1 MEIRNNDFK
10 LQLKD
15 GSIKEFEKVVLSS
28 GICDLFMPM
37 GFVRL
42 EDGELVSYNCSG
54 YTALRQCNINEAKE
68 AFEILE
74 KTLLLVNRAGEY
86 LITPGKITLN
96 MDTIFYN
103 RKTKQVRIA
112 YVPAEEPQ
120 LNLRENVAEF
130 FTQMEG
136 KLKKTERAY
145 LEKMKTQMEE
155 HNYYIGDLINMI
167 GEIRRKLYMS
177 DKASNLVEMSDSDGQ
192 EGQE

>member
-10 LQLKD
+10 LRLND

-28 GICDLFMPM
+28 GICELFMPM

-54 YTALRQCNINEAKE
+54 YTSLRQCNIGEAKE

-112 YVPAEEPQ
+112 YVPAEESKMS
-120 LNLRENVAEF
+120 LRENVAEF
-130 FTQMEG
+130 FTQMEE
-136 KLKKTERAY
+136 KLKDTEKIH
-145 LEKMKTQMEE
+145 LEEVKKKMEE
-155 HNYYIGDLINMI
+155 QNYYIGDLINII
-167 GEIRRKLYMS
+167 GEMRRKLYMPEETS
-177 DKASNLVEMSDSDGQ
+177 DWVKGTIS
-192 EGQE
+192 EG

>member
-1 MEIRNNDFK
+1 M
-10 LQLKD
+10 
-15 GSIKEFEKVVLSS
+15 
-28 GICDLFMPM
+28 
-37 GFVRL
+37 
-42 EDGELVSYNCSG
+42 
-54 YTALRQCNINEAKE
+54 
-68 AFEILE
+68 
-74 KTLLLVNRAGEY
+74 LLVNRAGEY